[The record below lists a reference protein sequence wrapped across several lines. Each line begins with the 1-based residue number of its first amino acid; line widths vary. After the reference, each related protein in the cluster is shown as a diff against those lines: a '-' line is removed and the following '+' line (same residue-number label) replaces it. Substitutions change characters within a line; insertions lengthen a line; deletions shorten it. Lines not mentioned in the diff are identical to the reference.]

1 MRITSFIVDR
11 TNVHDCRLY
20 MALVM
25 RVIGQGVLNTPWLEM
40 RSFISLNI
48 MKDRIHNSDLYLR
61 TLTTLTKRNKP
72 TVPRLNRRRLER
84 ERVALLRIHQ

>member
-48 MKDRIHNSDLYLR
+48 MKDRI
-61 TLTTLTKRNKP
+61 P
-72 TVPRLNRRRLER
+72 
-84 ERVALLRIHQ
+84 